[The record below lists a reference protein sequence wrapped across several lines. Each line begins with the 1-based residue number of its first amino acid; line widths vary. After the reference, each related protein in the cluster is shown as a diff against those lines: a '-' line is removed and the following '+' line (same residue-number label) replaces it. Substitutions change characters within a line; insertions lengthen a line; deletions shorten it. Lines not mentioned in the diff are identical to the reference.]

1 MLGQI
6 DDFEVNTSLLPISKV
21 GKNILESQS
30 LLILILSKTKGTHL
44 P

>member
-21 GKNILESQS
+21 GQNILESQS

-44 P
+44 T